1 MKNSI
6 QTMSGKEATK
16 GVAKKTRIKNVIDMA
31 LTFTAMIRVF
41 EAGSKQKIAQ
51 KLEVVFSGLDEIKD
65 QATFDKLHAE
75 FCEWFINNIKTAKK
89 MKNGVAVKL
98 SAPASYGH
106 AAKVLDISAKVY
118 VHYSHLPSCDAAL
131 QLLPLLHGAID
142 TPILNKLKSDYPK
155 EEVTANSIESIDK
168 NEYVTLQRL
177 ISRHIRDKFDGAVFP
192 AQYDDI
198 MWNQL
203 NRGTE

>member
-6 QTMSGKEATK
+6 QTIGCKEATK
-16 GVAKKTRIKNVIDMA
+16 DKAKNTRIKNVIDMA

-41 EAGSKQKIAQ
+41 ETGSKQKIAQ
-51 KLEVVFSGLDEIKD
+51 KLEVVFSGLGRINNQD
-65 QATFDKLHAE
+65 TFEKLHTE
-75 FCEWFINNIKTAKK
+75 FCEWFTKNIRTAKR
-89 MKNGVAVKL
+89 MKNGVAVKV

-118 VHYSHLPSCDAAL
+118 VHYSHLPSCDEAL
-131 QLLPLLHGAID
+131 QLLPLLHGAVD
-142 TPILNKLKSDYPK
+142 TPILNELKSEYPK
-155 EEVTANSIESIDK
+155 EKITANSIESIDRK
-168 NEYVTLQRL
+168 QYEKLQRL
-177 ISRHIRDKFDGAVFP
+177 IKRHIRDKFKDAIFP

-203 NRGTE
+203 NRGE